1 MFGKVADELDFMSNR
16 IRVQKVET
24 DTGSEAST
32 STPLVGFQAGEK
44 FTFFAF

>member
-32 STPLVGFQAGEK
+32 LVGFQAGEK